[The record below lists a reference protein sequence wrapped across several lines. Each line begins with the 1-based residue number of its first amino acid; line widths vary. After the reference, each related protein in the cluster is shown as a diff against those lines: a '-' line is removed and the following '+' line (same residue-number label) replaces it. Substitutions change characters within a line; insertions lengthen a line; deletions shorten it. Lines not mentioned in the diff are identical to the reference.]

1 MVQVYLKGV
10 KFEGGAI
17 MVNNQNVY
25 SPKEQF
31 NKTIDDFMKQVFKS
45 TEVRASLKK
54 ERDRRYATIKKAT
67 KRRLKRELKKY

>member
-45 TEVRASLKK
+45 TEDRASLKK
-54 ERDRRYATIKKAT
+54 ERDRTS
-67 KRRLKRELKKY
+67 

>member
-10 KFEGGAI
+10 KFEGGSI

-31 NKTIDDFMKQVFKS
+31 NKTVDDFMKQVFKS
-45 TEVRASLKK
+45 TEDRARLKK

-67 KRRLKRELKKY
+67 KRRLKQQLKKY